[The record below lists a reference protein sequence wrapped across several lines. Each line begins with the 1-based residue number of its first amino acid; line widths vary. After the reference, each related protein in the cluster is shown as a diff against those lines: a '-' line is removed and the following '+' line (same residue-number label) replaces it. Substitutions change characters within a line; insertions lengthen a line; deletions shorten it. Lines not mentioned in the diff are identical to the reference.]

1 MFSRENCSYFE
12 NKPSVN
18 SKFIGFYTFDHGF
31 GYHNLF
37 FFNIWAHIASAKSTE
52 RAEHLKN

>member
-31 GYHNLF
+31 GYYNLF
-37 FFNIWAHIASAKSTE
+37 YFNIWAHTLPQRNPLRE
-52 RAEHLKN
+52 RNT